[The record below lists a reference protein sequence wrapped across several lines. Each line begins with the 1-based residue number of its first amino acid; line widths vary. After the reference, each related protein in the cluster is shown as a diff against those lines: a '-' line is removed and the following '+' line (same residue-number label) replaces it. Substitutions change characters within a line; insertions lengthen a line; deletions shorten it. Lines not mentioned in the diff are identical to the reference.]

1 MDIIFEFLDRKKYVI
16 LRTYL
21 YSVENDWNSIP
32 DQSLNSNNTL
42 LIFFGAADGRII
54 ESELKN
60 LQRNFPDSLMVG
72 CSTAGE
78 IFNEGLYDDSISL
91 AILKFESSQIRLVST
106 KIDETHE
113 SRNAG
118 IKLAKELL
126 KDDLKAA
133 FILSEGLLVNGS
145 DLVTGLNQVL
155 ERKVTITGGLAADG
169 DRFENTWVW
178 NQGQFTSG
186 VIAAIGF
193 YGKNLG
199 FSHGSRG
206 GWKLLGPDREVTA
219 SVDNV
224 LFELDGKPALELYKK
239 HLGELKDDLP
249 ASGLLFPLAIRSER
263 EDGDIVRTILA
274 VDESEQSITFAGNV
288 PKGSCVRLMRAS
300 FDHLVDGAMSAASG
314 INFSE
319 YKGGDLLSLAISC
332 IGRRLLLGQ
341 RTEDELEVV
350 MQELPENCQQIGFY
364 SYGEI
369 SPLASGRCDLH
380 NQTMTLTLIW
390 EN

>member
-1 MDIIFEFLDRKKYVI
+1 VI
-16 LRTYL
+16 LQTYL
-21 YSVENDWNSIP
+21 YSAKNGWNSSP
-32 DQSLNSNNTL
+32 DESLNSKNTL

-54 ESELKN
+54 EDELKK
-60 LQRNFPDSLMVG
+60 LQCDFPDSLMVG

-78 IFNEGLYDDSISL
+78 IFNEELYDDGISL
-91 AILKFESSQIRLVST
+91 AILKFESSQIKLVST
-106 KIDETHE
+106 RINENRDSK
-113 SRNAG
+113 SAG
-118 IKLAKELL
+118 IELAKQLS

-133 FILSEGLLVNGS
+133 LILSEGLLVNGS
-145 DLVTGLNQVL
+145 DLVTGVNKTLDTGVA
-155 ERKVTITGGLAADG
+155 ITGGLAADG

-186 VIAAIGF
+186 VIAAVGF
-193 YGKNLG
+193 YGENIG

-206 GWKLLGPDREVTA
+206 GWKVLGPDREVTA

-224 LFELDGKPALELYKK
+224 LYELDGKPALELYKK
-239 HLGELKDDLP
+239 HLGDLKDDLP

-274 VDESEQSITFAGNV
+274 VDESEQSITFAGNI
-288 PKGSCVRLMRAS
+288 PKGSRVRLMRAS
-300 FDHLVDGAMSAASG
+300 FDHLIDGAMGAASG
-314 INFSE
+314 LDISE
-319 YKGGDLLSLAISC
+319 YKGGDLLSIAISC
-332 IGRRLLLGQ
+332 VGRRLLLGQ

-350 MQELPENCQQIGFY
+350 MEELPENCQQIGFY

-369 SPLASGRCDLH
+369 SPLASGQCDLH